1 MRDKVLGPRFVQNAF
16 DSSAEATSC
25 EAWTVWVRHM
35 KRSSS
40 KVTDISIG
48 SFLHDSPCTVFP
60 GKALKKYVL
69 LQTTAGMECIF
80 AQTVNFVNMD
90 RRQLLVVPI
99 KSWKTKSLKPYILYT
114 LWYLCDK
121 MISAQVITSGL
132 WTPDQIHSQHPLGRG
147 QRSLTRSQWTGG
159 DRSTKFMSYTRDQL
173 RAEAEVSTSPPTVDH
188 RTVQQHAL

>member
-99 KSWKTKSLKPYILYT
+99 KSWKTKSESILYFKALYT
-114 LWYLCDK
+114 LYSLVFMWQNDLSSSDNK
-121 MISAQVITSGL
+121 RPVNTRPNPLTASTGKRSKVTDQESVDGRRQIN
-132 WTPDQIHSQHPLGRG
+132 QIHVLH
-147 QRSLTRSQWTGG
+147 QRP
-159 DRSTKFMSYTRDQL
+159 
-173 RAEAEVSTSPPTVDH
+173 A
-188 RTVQQHAL
+188 